1 MAVAAAVEAVPVGL
15 AGGDLDR
22 GGAAERGVGAF
33 VAQSVGV
40 VAGGDEELTGGVVAD
55 AVHGDERGGDV
66 VEDRLDVPVEF
77 SDLEARALA
86 NGVRPTRA
94 ITRRAVG
101 CRGDGR
107 APSGSDGDLLLEGQA
122 AELGADPVRGGVDEA
137 VQLVRCR
144 VRAFIAPARATRS
157 WRRASTGPV
166 PVLGITMASPASTAR
181 AAASASTG
189 SDFPRRRR
197 CWRLGRFT
205 STTCA
210 PRGLR

>member
-77 SDLEARALA
+77 SDLERE
-86 NGVRPTRA
+86 RSPTACDRRER
-94 ITRRAVG
+94 ITRR
-101 CRGDGR
+101 R
-107 APSGSDGDLLLEGQA
+107 
-122 AELGADPVRGGVDEA
+122 
-137 VQLVRCR
+137 
-144 VRAFIAPARATRS
+144 
-157 WRRASTGPV
+157 RRAS
-166 PVLGITMASPASTAR
+166 R
-181 AAASASTG
+181 
-189 SDFPRRRR
+189 
-197 CWRLGRFT
+197 
-205 STTCA
+205 
-210 PRGLR
+210 